1 MRNRLFF
8 AAGIL
13 IIIIAAVWL
22 TRGRAL
28 PLAIHT
34 LHADDSA
41 LRQIHDLGATSVV
54 QVFSWSEI
62 EPTRGEFHWEY
73 TDWLMRAAAYYHLRV
88 IARLDQA
95 PRWATD
101 ASGALDAPPTNP
113 NDYADFAAQ
122 VAARYRGQIAAYIIW
137 NEPNL
142 AREWGN
148 QPPDPAAYVALLKT
162 AATRLRAIDPSARI
176 VSAGLAPTNDSNAT
190 ALDDR
195 AYLRA
200 MYAAGARGAFD
211 ILGAHP
217 YSFANPP
224 DDPRGAH
231 GELNFLRL
239 QDLRD
244 IMVAN
249 GDAAKSIW
257 VTEFG
262 YPTETP
268 PATAYL
274 RVSEDDQ
281 ARWLVRAY
289 EIAREQMPYVGL
301 FAVWNLTRQSPA
313 TDPQAG
319 YSLIHTDG
327 TPKPAYSQARA
338 MQKESLAAS
347 IAASVSSLFAKSPA
361 QSTFSVLARDAIVH
375 LGDSEYPLP
384 WVPLYLTKNPS
395 TAWTGEFYLTPADLQ
410 TPDTPWRLTMEL
422 MQVNDF
428 DTRVLVN
435 DQPVAPPYLP
445 TEDFTSIWVS
455 AQFQVP
461 RNALHIG
468 RNTVTLLDGK
478 LFPAFQ
484 QLGYTWDDFQV
495 RNVVIRK
502 PEGY

>member
-1 MRNRLFF
+1 MKPKL
-8 AAGIL
+8 IL
-13 IIIIAAVWL
+13 AFISVIAVALATWG

-28 PLAIHT
+28 PLGIHT
-34 LHADDSA
+34 LHAVDSD
-41 LRQIHDLGATSVV
+41 LQQIRDLGAASVV

-73 TDWLMRAAAYYHLRV
+73 TDWLIRAAEYYHLRV
-88 IARLDQA
+88 VARLDQA
-95 PRWATD
+95 PRWATN
-101 ASGALDAPPTNP
+101 ASGARDAPPQHL
-113 NDYADFAAQ
+113 NDYGDFVAQ
-122 VAARYRGQIAAYIIW
+122 VAARYRGRIAAYIIW

-148 QPPDPAAYVALLKT
+148 QPPDPAAYTVLLKT
-162 AATRLRAIDPSARI
+162 AAARIRAIDPNARI
-176 VSAGLAPTNDSNAT
+176 VSAGLAPTNDQSAS
-190 ALDDR
+190 AMDDR

-200 MYAAGARGAFD
+200 MYAAGARDAFD

-231 GELNFLRL
+231 GGLNFLRL

-244 IMVAN
+244 IMVAH
-249 GDAAKSIW
+249 GDAAKPIW
-257 VTEFG
+257 ITEFG

-268 PATAYL
+268 PATASL

-281 ARWLVRAY
+281 AHWLARAY
-289 EIAREQMPYVGL
+289 EIARAQMPYVDL
-301 FAVWNLTRQSPA
+301 FTVWNLTRRSPA
-313 TDPQAG
+313 VDEQAG
-319 YSLIHTDG
+319 YSLIRADG
-327 TPKPAYSQARA
+327 APKPAYGQVRA
-338 MQKESLAAS
+338 MQKESPAAS
-347 IAASVSSLFAKSPA
+347 IAASVTSWFAAPPA
-361 QSTFSVLARDAIVH
+361 HSTFTVLARDAIVH

-395 TAWTGEFYLTPADLQ
+395 TTWTGEFYLTPADLQ
-410 TPDTPWRLTMEL
+410 TRGAPWQLAMEL

-435 DQPVAPPYLP
+435 DQPVDPPYLP

-455 AQFQVP
+455 AQFQVSP
-461 RNALHIG
+461 NALRVG
-468 RNTVTLLDGK
+468 LNRVTLVDGK

-495 RNVVIRK
+495 RNVMMKR
-502 PEGY
+502 PEGF